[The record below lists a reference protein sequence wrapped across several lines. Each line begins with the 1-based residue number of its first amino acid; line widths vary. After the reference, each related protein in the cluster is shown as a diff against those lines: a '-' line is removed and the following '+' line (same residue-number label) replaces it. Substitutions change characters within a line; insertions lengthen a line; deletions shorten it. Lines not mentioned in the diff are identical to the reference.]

1 MSFPNQFDPTQA
13 QPNSFQ
19 ENGANGIQQQAQ
31 QGQQQQPMQQP
42 MQMQQPQAPQGAE
55 GQQPFQGQGQMEQG
69 QIGGP
74 AGGADSKTTLWYVH
88 TPHSYLNDQ
97 DKEVAVRVSLASWH
111 CRVSSLSRLDGYAV
125 AWCILS
131 RQFSLPRY
139 LCTH

>member
-19 ENGANGIQQQAQ
+19 ENGANGIQQQ
-31 QGQQQQPMQQP
+31 GQPGQQQPMQ
-42 MQMQQPQAPQGAE
+42 MQGQQQPQAPQGAE

-88 TPHSYLNDQ
+88 TSHSYSSEKGQGNASSSELSL
-97 DKEVAVRVSLASWH
+97 VA
-111 CRVSSLSRLDGYAV
+111 LSRLFLV
-125 AWCILS
+125 APS
-131 RQFSLPRY
+131 
-139 LCTH
+139 